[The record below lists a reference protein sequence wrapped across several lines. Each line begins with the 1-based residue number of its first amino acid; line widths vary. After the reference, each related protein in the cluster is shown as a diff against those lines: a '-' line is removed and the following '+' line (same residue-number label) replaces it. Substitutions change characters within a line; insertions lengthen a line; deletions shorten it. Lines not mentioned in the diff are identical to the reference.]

1 MKNPIQKALAAV
13 LAACMLLTLLPMA
26 VLAVDEVTHSHDG
39 WVTVTMG
46 TTHIKLGEEEQT
58 SNTLPTG
65 SYYLDGDISVPLTVT
80 GEVNLCLNG
89 HSVTVSSDSAI
100 TINSGAT
107 LNICDCVTNSAG
119 KIVST
124 SGASY
129 VAGIKN
135 EGTLTLHSGAVEG
148 ASWGVYNH
156 TGGNFTMTGGTVTGK
171 DASSSYGVYNS
182 TATSVFKLSGGAV
195 SGGKYGIYNR
205 YLGSKVYLSG
215 APSITGTA
223 ADIYTDEASSLI
235 YADDGAE
242 SGAVAYSGKILSLRY
257 SSHNSGY
264 NAVHH
269 VTEDTKGKFTLT
281 NTNYILEFNETT
293 KTLLI
298 QNKPATPAHTH
309 NLSVG
314 CSATEGDQVEF
325 TEWKSGDF
333 SGAFPSAPGNYV
345 LAEDVT
351 IRTETWT
358 ISSGVVN
365 LCLNGHTLNMTNG
378 GYILLN
384 GSDAKLNICDCSE
397 HGSGSIKSVSSSLH
411 AEAISITHSKSTLNL
426 YGGNIHAE
434 FNGTGTAGSY
444 AYGVNTS
451 AAPVNIYGGTVTA
464 KSSASKAIALNVTS
478 SGPKVSISGG
488 VLTAQAPEG
497 QDAYGLYGLHVDSQL
512 SDTYSISISG
522 GVFIA
527 EKSIGLKA
535 TPEGRP
541 INATGG
547 IFSTDPTGVIA
558 PSYTARKIKTTD
570 AGYQA
575 EYAGYY
581 ILEPA
586 SAHPAHK
593 HAVSVGCEADS
604 GTQVEFTAW
613 STADAMPDTA
623 GNYYLTCDVE
633 MTTAWNVPAGTT
645 NLCLNGHVLS
655 HTGSS
660 YVINLQNGPTLN
672 LCDCQTT
679 AHKFTANEYG
689 NWSLDPN
696 GDKTVSGGVITSCK
710 SPYTSPIGIN
720 IRGGSLTMYGGNIVG
735 NTQGV
740 CLSYFGSNL
749 GSFTMEGGSIQGN
762 YGADGGA
769 GVKISGEPTTTFT
782 MKGGAIANTTA
793 YGGDGGGVCLMKG
806 VFNLE
811 GGAIANNRSLS
822 TSSMGGGVRVS
833 MNGTFNMTGGSITG
847 NSATHGGGIY
857 MNGDAKVT
865 LSGGSITGNQAGY
878 QQLGGGIYYDGA
890 YVNSGY
896 LRLKGAPVIQDN
908 ARGWG
913 EAASDIY
920 LAGGAV
926 MTVGANN
933 AVLAKPAKP
942 IVIGASGADQAV
954 KTVTSDWGN
963 RMYSGEEYK
972 NYANYFKSDSSDYA
986 LGLETTHYELTL
998 GPSQV
1003 TPATYTVTFNAN
1015 GHGTAPASITNV
1027 TAGSKVTAPTPP
1039 TTQGW
1044 TFGGWY
1050 QEAACTTPWV
1060 FETNTVTDNVTLY
1073 AKWTEV
1079 PSNPAYDISG
1089 TVTDNGAAVADAAVK
1104 LVKGREVVQESA
1116 TDENG
1121 AYTFADVAPGDYNVV
1136 AAKDGKTMTILI
1148 TVETT
1153 DLTEQNLAMP
1163 ADSVNSVLDVRENT
1177 PAVVVGGLEAEAAS
1191 HTETGKTVT
1200 VTMTVESKAETDSAA
1215 AADIAKIK
1223 ETASGKTLSF
1233 LAVTVEKQVD
1243 EEAAQPVSET
1253 SRLLTIIIPFDKTGK
1268 KDITVY
1274 RCHGET
1280 AEALPTAA
1288 NADGEYF
1295 VVGSDAVTVYAKKF
1309 STYAI
1314 GYTKQVNRP
1323 SRPSTSTSTKPA
1335 LPFTD
1340 VKTTDEWYESVKYGY
1355 ENTLMEG
1362 TSATTFDPTGALTRA
1377 MLATVLYR
1385 AAGSPAVEG
1394 DPEFEDAEAGM
1405 WYSDAVI
1412 WASQAHVLRGYGN
1425 GKFGPNDPVSRE
1437 MLNLVI
1443 ARQNGEDPA
1452 WVGDAELAVPAARSE
1467 VAVMLMRYRQG
1478 QQ

>member
-298 QNKPATPAHTH
+298 QNKPATPAH
-309 NLSVG
+309 
-314 CSATEGDQVEF
+314 
-325 TEWKSGDF
+325 
-333 SGAFPSAPGNYV
+333 
-345 LAEDVT
+345 
-351 IRTETWT
+351 
-358 ISSGVVN
+358 
-365 LCLNGHTLNMTNG
+365 
-378 GYILLN
+378 
-384 GSDAKLNICDCSE
+384 
-397 HGSGSIKSVSSSLH
+397 
-411 AEAISITHSKSTLNL
+411 
-426 YGGNIHAE
+426 
-434 FNGTGTAGSY
+434 
-444 AYGVNTS
+444 
-451 AAPVNIYGGTVTA
+451 
-464 KSSASKAIALNVTS
+464 
-478 SGPKVSISGG
+478 
-488 VLTAQAPEG
+488 
-497 QDAYGLYGLHVDSQL
+497 
-512 SDTYSISISG
+512 
-522 GVFIA
+522 
-527 EKSIGLKA
+527 
-535 TPEGRP
+535 
-541 INATGG
+541 
-547 IFSTDPTGVIA
+547 
-558 PSYTARKIKTTD
+558 
-570 AGYQA
+570 
-575 EYAGYY
+575 
-581 ILEPA
+581 
-586 SAHPAHK
+586 K
-593 HAVSVGCEADS
+593 HAVSVGCETDS

-696 GDKTVSGGVITSCK
+696 GDKTVSGGVITSCE

-782 MKGGAIANTTA
+782 MKGGAIANNTA
-793 YGGDGGGVCLMKG
+793 YGRDGGGVCLMKG

-811 GGAIANNRSLS
+811 GGSIANNRSLS

-963 RMYSGEEYK
+963 NMYANDEYK
-972 NYANYFKSDSSDYA
+972 NYANYFKSDSNNYA

-1039 TTQGW
+1039 TAQGW
-1044 TFGGWY
+1044 VFGGWY
-1050 QEAACTTPWV
+1050 QEAACTSPWN

-1148 TVETT
+1148 KVETT

-1177 PAVVVGGLEAEAAS
+1177 PAVVVGGLEAEAAF

-1274 RCHGET
+1274 RYHGET

-1314 GYTKQVNRP
+1314 GYTAETTTPVTP
-1323 SRPSTSTSTKPA
+1323 SRPGSSGSSYRW
-1335 LPFTD
+1335 PFTD
-1340 VKTTDEWYESVKYGY
+1340 VKRTDLCYQAVKYAY
-1355 ENTLMEG
+1355 DNKLMEG
-1362 TSATTFDPTGALTRA
+1362 TSTTTFDPTGALTRA

-1394 DPEFEDAEAGM
+1394 DPEFEDAEAGV

-1412 WASQAHVLRGYGN
+1412 WASQTHVLRGYGN